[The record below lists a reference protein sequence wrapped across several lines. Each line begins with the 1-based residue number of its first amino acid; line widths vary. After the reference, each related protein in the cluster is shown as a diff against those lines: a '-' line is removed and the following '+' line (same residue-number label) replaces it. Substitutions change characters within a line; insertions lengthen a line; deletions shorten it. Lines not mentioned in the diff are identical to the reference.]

1 LIEQQ
6 GFGSGT
12 AIALVTACRTS
23 RGGYGSVI
31 GDIEMKRITLIA
43 GLASVGAVAA
53 VLWTVPVAAAT
64 ECAVGCAS
72 HDARSGR
79 EERDR
84 GFRNDDEETT
94 STSVPEPGT
103 LALLGLGLSGL
114 GLTGLGRKR
123 TKK

>member
-1 LIEQQ
+1 
-6 GFGSGT
+6 
-12 AIALVTACRTS
+12 
-23 RGGYGSVI
+23 
-31 GDIEMKRITLIA
+31 MKKITLIA

-53 VLWTVPVAAAT
+53 VLWTVPVVAST
-64 ECAVGCAS
+64 TCSVGCS
-72 HDARSGR
+72 HETRSGR
-79 EERDR
+79 EDR
-84 GFRNDDEETT
+84 IVRNEGDDDTST

>member
-1 LIEQQ
+1 
-6 GFGSGT
+6 
-12 AIALVTACRTS
+12 
-23 RGGYGSVI
+23 
-31 GDIEMKRITLIA
+31 MKKITLIA

-53 VLWTVPVAAAT
+53 VLWTVPVVAST
-64 ECAVGCAS
+64 TCSVGCS
-72 HDARSGR
+72 HETRSGR
-79 EERDR
+79 EDR
-84 GFRNDDEETT
+84 IVRNEGDDDTSTST

>member
-1 LIEQQ
+1 
-6 GFGSGT
+6 
-12 AIALVTACRTS
+12 
-23 RGGYGSVI
+23 
-31 GDIEMKRITLIA
+31 MKKTTLIA

-53 VLWTVPVAAAT
+53 VLWTVPAVAST
-64 ECAVGCAS
+64 TCSVGCS
-72 HDARSGR
+72 HETRSGR
-79 EERDR
+79 EDR
-84 GFRNDDEETT
+84 IVRNEGDDDTST